1 MSQQIIFKRGKDV
14 YNNLSAATS
23 AFNLL
28 DWKSGEPAVARYLEG
43 GNTRLLFAI
52 GIADGV
58 GSTNYR
64 VISSFDT
71 VDDLQKALGQLSN
84 AFSAHEGAM
93 ANDTVAGH
101 VKNDETSDIVFT
113 DGIAKIKEG
122 SIALTSL
129 AGSAASGIIGVKD
142 EDLATGGKASLLTWS
157 DVITELGKQGF
168 KTFNKVKI
176 GDQEVVAGSLQD
188 ALEIS
193 LDNNFTVTKSGNN
206 KLNISFTAGDAEF
219 NTSLTTV
226 SGPIKISGTT
236 DAIVTEFDPEGSIT
250 FPSTPA
256 ITSGAVQVGD
266 SADNANSAAI
276 PTIGFVN
283 KKIESAL
290 ALNDAMHYKGTLDPT
305 TETLP
310 AGDAGDTYKIS
321 VEGEIEGLGLLHVGD
336 MIICNADNTAEGT
349 ASGWDIIEVHD
360 GTIMGPETA
369 VAGNIVVFEEGGK
382 SVADS
387 GVSANTLV
395 TNSRKVIAGAGL
407 EFGTGNGSGTLA
419 SDVTIQHAKVELT
432 EEGKE
437 TGDVVKSIET
447 NEYGHITKVV
457 YGEAEKSLE
466 LAKAGEG
473 AWSGDYL
480 VGGKFINGISLS
492 NNVLTAYATDL
503 PGNVRVSSGSTLGF
517 LKDLVIGKTGE
528 LGDNEYAIV
537 SAQNSD
543 KLELSVVIDK
553 IDGGTF

>member
-28 DWKSGEPAVARYLEG
+28 EWKSGEPAVARYLEG

-84 AFSAHEGAM
+84 AFSAHESAM
-93 ANDTVAGH
+93 ADGTSAGH
-101 VKNDETSDIVFT
+101 VINDETSDLVFT

-122 SIALTSL
+122 SVALSSL

-157 DVITELGKQGF
+157 DVIVELGKQGF

-176 GDQEVVAGSLQD
+176 GDQEVVASSLQD
-188 ALEIS
+188 ALEIG
-193 LDNNFTVTKSGNN
+193 LDNNFTVTKSGN
-206 KLNISFTAGDAEF
+206 KLNISFTAGEAEF
-219 NTSLTTV
+219 NTSLTTA

-236 DAIVTEFDPEGSIT
+236 DAIVTEFNPEGEIT
-250 FPSTPA
+250 FPKAPA
-256 ITSGAVQVGD
+256 ITSGAVQVG
-266 SADNANSAAI
+266 SSSDNNNSAAI
-276 PTIGFVN
+276 PTVGFVN
-283 KKIESAL
+283 QKIEAAL
-290 ALNDAMHYKGTLDPT
+290 ASNDAMHYKGILDPT

-310 AGDAGDTYKIS
+310 AGEAGDTYKIS
-321 VEGEIEGLGLLHVGD
+321 VEGTIEGLGLLHVGD

-349 ASGWDIIEVHD
+349 ASGWDIIEVHS

-369 VAGNIVVFEEGGK
+369 VAGNIVVFEDGGK
-382 SVADS
+382 AVADS
-387 GVSANTLV
+387 GVSANSLV
-395 TNSRKVIAGAGL
+395 TNSRKVIAGEGL
-407 EFGTGNGSGTLA
+407 EFGAGNGSGTLA
-419 SDVTIQHAKVELT
+419 ADVTINHSKVELT
-432 EEGKE
+432 EEGE
-437 TGDVVKSIET
+437 GDVVKSIET
-447 NEYGHITKVV
+447 NEFGHVTKVV
-457 YGEAEKSLE
+457 YGEAEKALE

-473 AWSGDYL
+473 AWSGDHL
-480 VGGKFINGISLS
+480 VGGKFINGIKLE

-503 PGNVRVSSGSTLGF
+503 PGNVRVASGSTLGF

-528 LGDNEYAIV
+528 LETNEYAIV
-537 SAQNSD
+537 AAQNSD